1 MADIVPVGGGGHG
14 SSPSKKKNKKMMF
27 LAGGVG
33 VVVLLLLMQRSKGGS
48 SSGNVDTLQNTIP
61 ISDSQRLDNFQS
73 IMTGETSAQING
85 AMKDAQDGWS
95 DMFKDFSDKMT
106 NQMKEMD
113 DRNKEL
119 AKQQQEWVKDSFTN
133 MKDNLGIGGIKHD
146 DDPLWTIGAGSNAN
160 SAKSYDQGLDAFR
173 QDRGKL
179 KTEIERTKSVM
190 EYRKNNGLS
199 TADQE
204 AHMKRLEGL

>member
-27 LAGGVG
+27 VVGGVSL
-33 VVVLLLLMQRSKGGS
+33 VVLMVFLQRSKS

-73 IMTGETSAQING
+73 IVSGETSAQING
-85 AMKDAQDGWS
+85 MMKDAQDGWS
-95 DMFKDFSDKMT
+95 GMFKDFSEKMT

-113 DRNKEL
+113 DRNKEY
-119 AKQQQEWVKDSFTN
+119 AKQQQDWVKDSFTN
-133 MKDNLGIGGIKHD
+133 IKDNLGIGAIKND
-146 DDPLWTIGAGSNAN
+146 SDPLWTIGSGG
-160 SAKSYDQGLDAFR
+160 KSKSTLTYDQGLEALR
-173 QDRGKL
+173 GDRGQL
-179 KTEIERTKSVM
+179 KKEIERTRSVM
-190 EYRKNNGLS
+190 EYRKNNNMT

-204 AHMKRLEGL
+204 AHMKRLEAL

>member
-14 SSPSKKKNKKMMF
+14 SSPSKKKNKKMLFM
-27 LAGGVG
+27 AGGVG
-33 VVVLLLLMQRSKGGS
+33 VVVLLVLLQKSKSGG
-48 SSGNVDTLQNTIP
+48 SGNVDTLQNTIP

-73 IMTGETSAQING
+73 IMTGETNAQITG
-85 AMKDAQDGWS
+85 AMKEAQDGWS

-119 AKQQQEWVKDSFTN
+119 AKQQQDWVKDSFTN

-146 DDPLWTIGAGSNAN
+146 DDPLWTVGSGGNASSSGAYES
-160 SAKSYDQGLDAFR
+160 GLDQYR
-173 QDRGKL
+173 NDRGKL
-179 KTEIERTKSVM
+179 KQEIERTKSVM
-190 EYRKNNGLS
+190 EYRKNNGMS